1 VNEGGFE
8 SPSVLCVSSSL
19 DHRSVWFLIRLQNVE
34 RQTMRF
40 GREIWL
46 QRVCDQLARQVR
58 RLLDPH

>member
-1 VNEGGFE
+1 MNEGGFE

-40 GREIWL
+40 GREIWF
-46 QRVCDQLARQVR
+46 QRVCDQLSR
-58 RLLDPH
+58 